1 MRVSPRWSSWN
12 ILKAR
17 HLEEWRGELQQA
29 SQSDKDMSHDK
40 FPVKSK
46 MIHLNYRRWV
56 PVVSIQI
63 SDTIMYIVWPWVV
76 MSIKM
81 INGDRVELLCSE
93 RSYWGQAPTC
103 DTTTPNQ
110 QTLHSW
116 DLINMHF
123 NGIQWHSTALSCC
136 GCWSKDKSAI
146 IIIYTANPDKY
157 TAVSISLQE
166 LHLQI
171 HGFLRIKDYF
181 YWIVLFLYI

>member
-29 SQSDKDMSHDK
+29 SPSDKDMSHDK
-40 FPVKSK
+40 FPAKTK

-110 QTLHSW
+110 NNKHCIHGIWLICILMGSSDTVLHSVVVGAW
-116 DLINMHF
+116 VKIKVQLLLFIQRTQINILQYPFHY
-123 NGIQWHSTALSCC
+123 NNCICR
-136 GCWSKDKSAI
+136 
-146 IIIYTANPDKY
+146 YTDF
-157 TAVSISLQE
+157 SE
-166 LHLQI
+166 
-171 HGFLRIKDYF
+171 
-181 YWIVLFLYI
+181 